1 MAISNTPAY
10 AKLDDLYLDPLNP
23 RLGRSNIGPNVKQE
37 TILKL
42 MEDWN
47 LEELAV
53 SFLESGVFWIQ
64 ESILVI
70 EEPLYGKV
78 RKVVLEGNRRVAAL
92 NFLRDA
98 FAGKPASRKWR
109 DMVEGA
115 KPPAKLF
122 EEIPYLLVDAR
133 KDIEAFLGFRHV
145 TGIEEWRPAEKA
157 EYIARLIDGGQM
169 SYETVMRK
177 IGSKTPV
184 VRQNYIAHRLLLEIG
199 KSTDIPQKNFE
210 DRFSVMYLSLRTEGV
225 QKYLHID
232 ILAGPDKVKR
242 EIPKIH
248 RKALTNFALWMFG
261 PDEDSDPLFTD
272 SRRVDL
278 FGHVLQSKE
287 ARDYLERTDDP
298 TFDVAL
304 RIAGGDELEIAKLVE
319 KASDNIQL
327 ALTRAHHYRDSEKLK
342 TAVERFAI
350 DAKQLL
356 ELFPDVRAQICDEK
370 K

>member
-1 MAISNTPAY
+1 MAISNTLAY
-10 AKLDDLYLDPLNP
+10 AELDELYLDPLNP
-23 RLGRSNIGPNVKQE
+23 RLGRSNVGPNVKQE

-64 ESILVI
+64 EAVLVV

-92 NFLRDA
+92 NYLRNA

-109 DMVEGA
+109 DMVDGI

-122 EEIPYLLVDAR
+122 EAIPYLRVDER

-157 EYIARLIDGGQM
+157 AYIAQLIDGGQM

-184 VRQNYIAHRLLLEIG
+184 VRQNYIAHRLLLEIDKATG
-199 KSTDIPQKNFE
+199 IPKENFE
-210 DRFSVMYLSLRTEGV
+210 ERFSVMYLSLRTEGV
-225 QKYLHID
+225 QKYLQID
-232 ILAGPDKVKR
+232 IQAEPGKVKR
-242 EIPKIH
+242 EIPKVH

-261 PDEDSDPLFTD
+261 DENRDPIFTD
-272 SRRVDL
+272 SRRVDV
-278 FGHVLQSKE
+278 FGHILESKD
-287 ARDYLERTDDP
+287 AKAYLERTDNP

-319 KASDNIQL
+319 KASDSIQL
-327 ALTRAHHYRDSEKLK
+327 ALTRAHHYKDSEKLK
-342 TAVERFAI
+342 AAVERFGV

-356 ELFPDVRAQICDEK
+356 DLFPEVRSQICDGNK
-370 K
+370 

>member
-1 MAISNTPAY
+1 MAIATKPDY

-42 MEDWN
+42 MEDWK
-47 LEELAV
+47 LDELAV
-53 SFLESGVFWIQ
+53 SFLESGRFWVQ
-64 ESILVI
+64 EALLVI
-70 EEPLYGKV
+70 EEPLYGKK
-78 RKVVLEGNRRVAAL
+78 RKVVLEGNRRLAAL

-98 FAGKPASRKWR
+98 FTGKPASRKWR
-109 DMVEGA
+109 DMVEGVKA
-115 KPPAKLF
+115 PAKLF
-122 EEIPYLLVDAR
+122 EEIPFLLVDAR

-157 EYIARLIDGGQM
+157 AYIAQLIDRGEM

-184 VRQNYIAHRLLLEIG
+184 VRQNYIAHRLLLEID
-199 KSTDIPQKNFE
+199 KATDIPQEKFE

-232 ILAGPDKVKR
+232 ILAEPSKVKR
-242 EIPKIH
+242 EIPKVH
-248 RKALTNFALWMFG
+248 RDALKNFALWMFG
-261 PDEDSDPLFTD
+261 DEERDPLFTD

-278 FGHVLQSKE
+278 FGHALQSKE
-287 ARDYLERTDDP
+287 AKEYLERTDNP

-304 RIAGGDELEIAKLVE
+304 RIAGGDELEIAKLVD
-319 KASDNIQL
+319 KASDNVEM
-327 ALTRAHHYRDSEKLK
+327 ALTRAHHYADSEKLQS
-342 TAVERFAI
+342 AIDRFAV
-350 DAKQLL
+350 DAKRLL
-356 ELFPDVRAQICDEK
+356 DLFPKAKAKICDDSK
-370 K
+370 

>member
-1 MAISNTPAY
+1 MAISNTLAY
-10 AKLDDLYLDPLNP
+10 AKLDELYLDPLNP
-23 RLGRSNIGPNVKQE
+23 RLGRSNVGPNVKQE
-37 TILKL
+37 TVLKL

-64 ESILVI
+64 EAVLVI
-70 EEPLYGKV
+70 EESLYGKV

-92 NFLRDA
+92 NYLRDA

-109 DMVEGA
+109 DMVDGV

-122 EEIPYLLVDAR
+122 EKIPYLLVDER
-133 KDIEAFLGFRHV
+133 EDIEAFLGFRHV

-157 EYIARLIDGGQM
+157 AYIAQLIDGGKM

-184 VRQNYIAHRLLLEIG
+184 VRQNYIAHRLLLEIDEA
-199 KSTDIPQKNFE
+199 TEIPKENFE

-225 QKYLHID
+225 QKYLQID
-232 ILAGPDKVKR
+232 IQAEPGKVKR
-242 EIPKIH
+242 EIPKVH

-261 PDEDSDPLFTD
+261 DEDRDPIFTD
-272 SRRVDL
+272 SRRVDM
-278 FGHVLQSKE
+278 FGHILESKD
-287 ARDYLERTDDP
+287 ARSYLERTDSP

-327 ALTRAHHYRDSEKLK
+327 ALTRAHHYKDSEKLK
-342 TAVERFAI
+342 AAVERFGI

-356 ELFPDVRAQICDEK
+356 DLFPDVRSQICDGNK
-370 K
+370 